1 MKVFRTKSETT
12 QFVKHCKSSG
22 KTVGFV
28 PTMGALH
35 QGHVSLIERSKA
47 ENGTTGCSIFV
58 NPIQFNNPEDLK
70 KYPRTIETDIQKL
83 EDAGC
88 DFLFYPEVS
97 EMYPEPVEE
106 KYDFGHL
113 DKVLEGKFRPG
124 HFNGVAIVV
133 RKLFEI
139 FLPDKAYFGL
149 KDFQQLRIIQSMTKQ
164 LALPVE
170 IVPCATYR
178 ESDGLAMSSRNV
190 RLSPDERKL
199 SPVIYQ
205 TLLEV
210 KQMAGKIPITEVEDW
225 ATQKLNKLDGFNT
238 EYFSIVDAET
248 LLPVVNWSGAKRLV
262 ACTAV
267 FVGNVRLIDNLILI

>member
-1 MKVFRTKSETT
+1 MHVFYTKSETT
-12 QFVKHCKSSG
+12 QFVNHHKSGG

-35 QGHVSLIERSKA
+35 QGHISLIDRSKV
-47 ENGTTGCSIFV
+47 ENDVTGCSIFV
-58 NPIQFNNPEDLK
+58 NPIQFNNPDDLK

-88 DFLFYPEVS
+88 DFLFYPEVA
-97 EMYPEPVEE
+97 EMYPKPIEE

-149 KDFQQLRIIQSMTKQ
+149 KDFQQLRIIQAMTRQMK
-164 LALPVE
+164 LPVE
-170 IVPCATYR
+170 IVPCPTLR
-178 ESDGLAMSSRNV
+178 ENDGLAMSSRNV
-190 RLSPDERKL
+190 RLLPNERKL
-199 SPVIYQ
+199 SPAIYE

-210 KQMAGKIPITEVEDW
+210 KQMVGKSQPSEAERW
-225 ATQKLNKLDGFNT
+225 AIQKLNSIAGFET
-238 EYFSIVDAET
+238 EYFSIVDTET
-248 LLPVVNWSGAKRLV
+248 LLPVNNWTDSASLV

-267 FVGNVRLIDNLILI
+267 VVGKVRLIDNLILI